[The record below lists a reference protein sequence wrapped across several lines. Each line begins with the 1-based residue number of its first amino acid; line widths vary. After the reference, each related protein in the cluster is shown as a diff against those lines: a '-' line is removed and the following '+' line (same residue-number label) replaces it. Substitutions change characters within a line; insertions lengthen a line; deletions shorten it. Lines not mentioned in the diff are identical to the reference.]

1 LRSRKVKKMSEV
13 LKTIEYKGLTIE
25 IYPDDMAENPIK
37 EWDMLGEFCCW
48 HRRYDLGNSKQFGN
62 RLGEPEEVRTCNASV
77 GIGHFLNLS

>member
-1 LRSRKVKKMSEV
+1 MSEV